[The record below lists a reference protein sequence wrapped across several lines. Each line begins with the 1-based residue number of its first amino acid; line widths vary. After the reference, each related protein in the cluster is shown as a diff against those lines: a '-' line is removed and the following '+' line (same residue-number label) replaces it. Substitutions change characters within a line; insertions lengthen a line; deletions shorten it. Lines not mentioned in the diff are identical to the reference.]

1 MVLISRIFHAKPLIC
16 RSHPLDIEL
25 LFAPFIRQFTA
36 PWRYSLSIIFRNSL
50 IVAAK
55 SHPSPISLAFTK
67 VTTAL
72 YTLSRQARF
81 FMFIMF
87 LVFSMFYYV
96 LKHVF
101 NVFIFT
107 VEK

>member
-1 MVLISRIFHAKPLIC
+1 MLQPY
-16 RSHPLDIEL
+16 LDIEL
-25 LFAPFIRQFTA
+25 HFAPFIRQFTA
-36 PWRYSLSIIFRNSL
+36 PWRHSLSIIFRNGL
-50 IVAAK
+50 IVAVK
-55 SHPSPISLAFTK
+55 IHPSPISLAFTK

-96 LKHVF
+96 LKKHVF